1 MDHLA
6 VLLLELG
13 GLLAGLSVVGLVARR
28 LGLPTVP
35 FILLGGLAFGEGG
48 ILPLTASLDF
58 VEVAAEIGVVL
69 LLLVLGLEFTSSELV
84 ASLRRHTPTGVV
96 DLVLNATPGLV
107 AGLVLGLGP
116 AAALAL
122 AGVTWISSS
131 GIVGRLLEDLG
142 RLANRETP
150 AVLSVIVLEDV
161 AMAAFLPLLGVV
173 LAGGGPVEALLGSV
187 LAVSAVVVVIAMV
200 HRHGHRLGRVLAHP
214 DDEQVLFRLFGLTL
228 IVAGVTQAVGASAAV
243 GAFLVG
249 IAVPSRFAARARSLL
264 SPLRDLF
271 AGIFFA
277 AFGLATNPADV
288 WPVLPVAALLA
299 VVTAATKVGT
309 GWYAAARDGVGTP
322 GRWRAGTIL
331 IARGEF
337 SIVIAGLAVTAGLTD
352 VGSLATGYV
361 LVLAVTGPMLARIVD
376 PGSPGGSVP
385 P

>member
-13 GLLAGLSVVGLVARR
+13 GLLAGLSLVGLLARR
-28 LGLPTVP
+28 LGLPSVP
-35 FILLGGLAFGEGG
+35 FILIGGLAFGEGG
-48 ILPLTASLDF
+48 VLPLTASLEF

-84 ASLRRHTPTGVV
+84 ASLRRHSPTGVV

-116 AAALAL
+116 PAALAL

-173 LAGGGPVEALLGSV
+173 LAGGGPVEALVGSV
-187 LAVSAVVVVIAMV
+187 LAVSAVVVVIAV
-200 HRHGHRLGRVLAHP
+200 AHRHGHRLSRVLAHP
-214 DDEQVLFRLFGLTL
+214 DDEQVLLRLFGLTL

-299 VVTAATKVGT
+299 VVTATTKVGT

-322 GRWRAGTIL
+322 GRWRAGHRL
-331 IARGEF
+331 RPRAGGDRSGARP
-337 SIVIAGLAVTAGLTD
+337 D
-352 VGSLATGYV
+352 RR
-361 LVLAVTGPMLARIVD
+361 PRLARR
-376 PGSPGGSVP
+376 
-385 P
+385 